1 MLKQELGKRL
11 LDMRKHRKKSQAD
24 VAGYLGLT
32 IAAYQNYENGR
43 REAGYD
49 VLVKLADFY
58 GVTTDYLLGREQI
71 EDPIVQLTK
80 RTDVSFDELEEQYAK
95 MPEEIQA
102 IVISLMKA
110 LHKLD
115 KERALQE
122 RVRSM
127 TIKLHRNKAAAGSG
141 FELSDEDEWEVI
153 EIEET
158 PEAWDA
164 DFAVEVDGE
173 SMLPDFKDGDT
184 VLVKL
189 DPDVPIGSVGLFT
202 NDGKGYIKERGED
215 RLISRNHEY
224 PDIFGESICIG
235 LVLGIAKR
243 L

>member
-1 MLKQELGKRL
+1 MLKDAL
-11 LDMRKHRKKSQAD
+11 KKEREKK
-24 VAGYLGLT
+24 GLT
-32 IAAYQNYENGR
+32 KKQVAAGIGVTERAYITYEYGDR
-43 REAGYD
+43 DVSTD

-102 IVISLMKA
+102 IVVSLMKA

>member
-1 MLKQELGKRL
+1 MLKDAL
-11 LDMRKHRKKSQAD
+11 KKEREKK
-24 VAGYLGLT
+24 GLT
-32 IAAYQNYENGR
+32 KKQVAAGIGVTERAYITYEYGDR
-43 REAGYD
+43 DVSTD

-115 KERALQE
+115 KERGLQE

-215 RLISRNHEY
+215 RLVSRNHEY

>member
-1 MLKQELGKRL
+1 MLKDAL
-11 LDMRKHRKKSQAD
+11 KKEREKK
-24 VAGYLGLT
+24 GLT
-32 IAAYQNYENGR
+32 KKQVAAGIGVTERAYITYEYGDR
-43 REAGYD
+43 DVSTD

-115 KERALQE
+115 KERGLQE
-122 RVRSM
+122 RVRST
-127 TIKLHRNKAAAGSG
+127 TIKLHRNKASAGSG
-141 FELSDEDEWEVI
+141 FELSDEDEWEII

-158 PEAWDA
+158 PEAYDA

>member
-1 MLKQELGKRL
+1 MLKDAL
-11 LDMRKHRKKSQAD
+11 KKEREKK
-24 VAGYLGLT
+24 GLT
-32 IAAYQNYENGR
+32 KKQVAAGIGVTERAYITYEYGDR
-43 REAGYD
+43 DVSTD

-102 IVISLMKA
+102 IVVSLMKA

-141 FELSDEDEWEVI
+141 FELSDEDEWEII

-158 PEAWDA
+158 PEAYDA

-215 RLISRNHEY
+215 RLVSRNHEY

>member
-1 MLKQELGKRL
+1 MLKDAL
-11 LDMRKHRKKSQAD
+11 KKEREKK
-24 VAGYLGLT
+24 GLT
-32 IAAYQNYENGR
+32 KKQVAAGIGVTERAYITYEYGDR
-43 REAGYD
+43 DVSTD

-102 IVISLMKA
+102 IVVSLMKA

-141 FELSDEDEWEVI
+141 FELSDEDEWEII

-158 PEAWDA
+158 PEAYDA

>member
-1 MLKQELGKRL
+1 MLKEAL
-11 LDMRKHRKKSQAD
+11 KKEREKK
-24 VAGYLGLT
+24 GLT
-32 IAAYQNYENGR
+32 KKQVAAGIGVTERAYITYEYGDR
-43 REAGYD
+43 DVSTD

-102 IVISLMKA
+102 IVVSLMKA

-158 PEAWDA
+158 PEAYDA

>member
-1 MLKQELGKRL
+1 MLKDAL
-11 LDMRKHRKKSQAD
+11 KKEREKK
-24 VAGYLGLT
+24 GLT
-32 IAAYQNYENGR
+32 KKQVAAGIGVTERAYITYEYGDR
-43 REAGYD
+43 DVSTD

-102 IVISLMKA
+102 IVVSLMKA

-215 RLISRNHEY
+215 RLISRNREY

-235 LVLGIAKR
+235 LVIGIAKR